1 MDRHHG
7 GRVDEEVANGDG
19 KSRHQADDLKEQRTD
34 ELKRSHHGSSSS
46 RSGSYEGPSGVDV
59 PAMNTPA
66 KSKWIPIREE
76 TAAAAST
83 DRQES
88 GERVR
93 EEKRQQS
100 PPRLLDDDIAMPPV
114 RLLNSPRPGAIV
126 ANFITGGGKLSKP

>member
-1 MDRHHG
+1 MDEG
-7 GRVDEEVANGDG
+7 FANGDA
-19 KSRHQADDLKEQRTD
+19 KPRHQADDLKEHGTANEQM
-34 ELKRSHHGSSSS
+34 RSNHGSSTS
-46 RSGSYEGPSGVDV
+46 RSGSYEGPSSVDV

-76 TAAAAST
+76 TAASNL
-83 DRQES
+83 QES
-88 GERVR
+88 SERVR
-93 EEKRQQS
+93 EEKPQQS

>member
-1 MDRHHG
+1 VDRHHG

-19 KSRHQADDLKEQRTD
+19 KSRHQADDFREKGTD
-34 ELKRSHHGSSSS
+34 EQKRSNHGSSSS
-46 RSGSYEGPSGVDV
+46 RSGSYEGPSSADA

-76 TAAAAST
+76 TAASNL
-83 DRQES
+83 QES
-88 GERVR
+88 SERVR
-93 EEKRQQS
+93 EEKPQQS

-126 ANFITGGGKLSKP
+126 ANFITGGSKLTKP